1 MLSTDFETLPEALFA
16 VDRLR
21 NYRWKS
27 ARRQDLTGG
36 GVKGEWES
44 KAAWRQA
51 RRKTGPLGGMKDRWG
66 GKTDGKARVL
76 GDKAAE
82 GEGPMGRQGC
92 KETRPR
98 EKQD

>member
-1 MLSTDFETLPEALFA
+1 M
-16 VDRLR
+16 
-21 NYRWKS
+21 
-27 ARRQDLTGG
+27 
-36 GVKGEWES
+36 KGEWES

-92 KETRPR
+92 KETSPR